1 MKECKLKT
9 LDSFLLRVS
18 KIALGF
24 LPPFG
29 DETEVRRLKSLDKH
43 RRRHCSFHH
52 PPRVEG
58 LLLLG
63 QKAPFIFT
71 ALVGGA
77 FFFCGALF
85 DAYFWWSD

>member
-1 MKECKLKT
+1 
-9 LDSFLLRVS
+9 
-18 KIALGF
+18 
-24 LPPFG
+24 
-29 DETEVRRLKSLDKH
+29 LDKH